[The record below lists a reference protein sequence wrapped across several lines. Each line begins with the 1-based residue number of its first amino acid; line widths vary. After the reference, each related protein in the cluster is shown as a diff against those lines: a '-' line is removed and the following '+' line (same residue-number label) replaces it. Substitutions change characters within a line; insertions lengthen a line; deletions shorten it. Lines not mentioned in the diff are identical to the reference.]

1 MKKLEALKKNENVQ
15 LISWWVVC
23 AFIFVIVLH
32 HLNYSFRYALI
43 DSLFTNGIL
52 LIISFVMKQM
62 QNYFHSKSVITLL
75 NGGVIA
81 AFSISFVLIHQHF
94 GSWILPSNEWLNHN
108 SMNENIVRGCVAFLL
123 LSVLLF
129 HLWVTKNNSFN
140 VKNTEYL
147 IDIERQLNKAELIN
161 IQQQLQPHFL
171 FNSLN
176 SISALTVIEP
186 EEARRMVHL
195 LSDFL
200 RGTLSKSHDQLICL
214 SEEILY
220 LNLYLEIEKVRFG
233 HRLQINLQ
241 IDDTCKAT
249 EIPTFILQPI
259 VENSIKYGLYG
270 QIGEL
275 TISIKTYFENNELRI
290 SISNPFDE
298 ETVNASKGIGF
309 GLSSIQKKMYL
320 LYGRKDL
327 LVTEKKDNHF
337 TTTLIIPQK

>member
-1 MKKLEALKKNENVQ
+1 MKIEELKKNENVQ
-15 LISWWVVC
+15 LISWWIVC
-23 AFIFVIVLH
+23 AFIFTIVLH
-32 HLNYSFRYALI
+32 HLNYSFQYAVT
-43 DSLFTNGIL
+43 DSLITNGL
-52 LIISFVMKQM
+52 LLAISYVMKQM
-62 QNYFHSKSVITLL
+62 QQYFHSKSVITLL
-75 NGGVIA
+75 NGAVNI
-81 AFSISFVLIHQHF
+81 AFSISFSLIYRHLGNWVF
-94 GSWILPSNEWLNHN
+94 PTSEWIKHANQSEFIL
-108 SMNENIVRGCVAFLL
+108 RGCIAFLL
-123 LSVLLF
+123 LTIFLF
-129 HLWVTKNNSFN
+129 KLWIEKNNTFQTKN
-140 VKNTEYL
+140 TAYL
-147 IDIERQLNKAELIN
+147 VDMERQLNKAELIN

-176 SISALTVIEP
+176 SISALTVLEP

-200 RGTLSKSHDQLICL
+200 RGTLSKNHEQLVKL
-214 SEEILY
+214 SEEITY

-233 HRLQINLQ
+233 HRLQIDLQ
-241 IDDTCKAT
+241 IDEACINS

-270 QIGEL
+270 QVGEL
-275 TISIKTYFENNELRI
+275 TISIKTHCENNQLII
-290 SISNPFDE
+290 SISNPFDP

-327 LVTEKKDNHF
+327 LQIDKKHNQF

>member
-1 MKKLEALKKNENVQ
+1 MKIEELKKNENVQ
-15 LISWWVVC
+15 LISWWIAC
-23 AFIFVIVLH
+23 TFIFTIVLH
-32 HLNYSFRYALI
+32 HLKFSFQYAII
-43 DSLFTNGIL
+43 DSLVTNGL
-52 LIISFVMKQM
+52 LLVISLVMKQM

-81 AFSISFVLIHQHF
+81 AFSISFILVYRHI
-94 GSWILPSNEWLNHN
+94 GSLFLPSLEWSKHANQT
-108 SMNENIVRGCVAFLL
+108 EFIIRGCFAFLL
-123 LSVLLF
+123 LTILLF
-129 HLWVTKNNSFN
+129 KLWITKNNSFQT
-140 VKNTEYL
+140 KNTDYL

-176 SISALTVIEP
+176 SISALTIVEP

-200 RGTLSKSHDQLICL
+200 RGTLSKNHEQLVKL
-214 SEEILY
+214 SEEITY

-233 HRLQINLQ
+233 HRLQIDLQ
-241 IDDTCKAT
+241 IDEACINL

-275 TISIKTYFENNELRI
+275 IISIKSHCENNQLTI
-290 SISNPFDE
+290 SISNPYEE

-309 GLSSIQKKMYL
+309 GLTSIQKKMYL

-327 LVTEKKDNHF
+327 LQIDKKDNLF

>member
-1 MKKLEALKKNENVQ
+1 MKLEDLKKNENVQ
-15 LISWWVVC
+15 LIVWWS
-23 AFIFVIVLH
+23 ANALIFTIVLH
-32 HLNYSFRYALI
+32 HLNYSFQYAVT
-43 DSLFTNGIL
+43 DSLITNGL
-52 LIISFVMKQM
+52 LLVISFVMKQM
-62 QNYFHSKSVITLL
+62 QNYFHSKQVMTLINAGVIT
-75 NGGVIA
+75 
-81 AFSISFVLIHQHF
+81 AFTISFILIYQHV
-94 GSWILPSNEWLNHN
+94 GSWLLPSSEWIKHANQSEFIIRG
-108 SMNENIVRGCVAFLL
+108 SMVFLL
-123 LSVLLF
+123 FTILLF
-129 HLWVTKNNSFN
+129 RLWISKNNSFQA
-140 VKNTEYL
+140 KNTEYL
-147 IDIERQLNKAELIN
+147 LDIERQLNKAELIN

-176 SISALTVIEP
+176 SISALTVVEP

-200 RGTLSKSHDQLICL
+200 RGTLSKNHEQLVKL
-214 SEEILY
+214 SEEITY

-233 HRLQINLQ
+233 HRLQIDLQ
-241 IDDTCKAT
+241 IDETCINS

-270 QIGEL
+270 QVGEL
-275 TISIKTYFENNELRI
+275 IISINTHCENNQLII
-290 SISNPFDE
+290 SISNPYEE

-327 LVTEKKDNHF
+327 LKVDKKDNHF